1 MKRNRENNKD
11 FIKDGYNTNDLLSII
26 NEIRT
31 NYEIEK
37 LKEAYKETDQ
47 KYIEIENKYKFF
59 KERYPF
65 LFDMVLKPDM
75 DMDRFKYMINL
86 REDIVNNKT
95 TSEKASIKVGKD
107 LYKDFMEK

>member
-31 NYEIEK
+31 KYEIVK
-37 LKEAYKETDQ
+37 LKEAYKETDE
-47 KYIEIENKYKFF
+47 KYKEIEKNYKFF
-59 KERYPF
+59 KDRYPF

-75 DMDRFKYMINL
+75 DMNRFKYMINL